1 MDEHLYVGGD
11 MDILVMVEESPE
23 QSVVLAHVDS
33 VLSPLEREK
42 AARDVVTFYG
52 ELDAESLA
60 LALAAVVEGHRAVE
74 GSTGTM
80 RHMGI
85 WPERGAIGD
94 ASWRDDLSGEMIRR
108 DVVIPLDK
116 LTETSRELLAEFGQ
130 AIRRLV
136 AGLLMPDWPEG
147 SRKAINL
154 SMGTVAVPAGGVR
167 NVDELLDNFREAQGL
182 AFEVEGE

>member
-1 MDEHLYVGGD
+1 
-11 MDILVMVEESPE
+11 MDILVMVEESQE

-33 VLSPLEREK
+33 VLSPRERER

-52 ELDAESLA
+52 ELNTESLA

-74 GSTGTM
+74 GITGTM

-94 ASWRDDLSGEMIRR
+94 ASWTDAQGEKVKR

-130 AIRRLV
+130 GIRRLV

-147 SRKAINL
+147 TKRAINFNM
-154 SMGTVAVPAGGVR
+154 SPVRVQSGSVSQR
-167 NVDELLDNFREAQGL
+167 NVDGMLDKFREAQGL
-182 AFEVEGE
+182 AFEIEGD

>member
-1 MDEHLYVGGD
+1 MNTFIGGGK
-11 MDILVMVEESPE
+11 MDILVMVEESQD

-74 GSTGTM
+74 GFTGTM
-80 RHMGI
+80 RHLGI

-94 ASWRDDLSGEMIRR
+94 ASWRDNNSGEMVRR

-116 LTETSRELLAEFGQ
+116 LRETSRELLAEFGQ

-147 SRKAINL
+147 SRKAINFSL
-154 SMGTVAVPAGGVR
+154 ASAAVHAGR
-167 NVDELLDNFREAQGL
+167 ARSVDEMLDNFREAQGL
-182 AFEVEGE
+182 AFETEGD